1 MRIVDLRSDTV
12 TQPTPE
18 MREAIANASLGDDVF
33 GEDPTVNRLEAM
45 AAEKL
50 GKEAAVLVSSGT
62 QGNLTAILSHCQRG
76 DEVILGNKSHSYL
89 YEAGGVSAFGGVHV
103 RTVPTSEE
111 GSLDPLDIE
120 GAIRPENQHFPH
132 TALVCMENTHNLTG
146 GRPIG
151 LEKIG
156 PITKVAE
163 AHELPMHLDGA
174 RLFNASVALGVEAK
188 ELTGPFDS
196 VTFCLSKGLSCPVGS
211 VLCGSEEF
219 IYKARRI
226 RKALGGSMRQ
236 AGIIAAAGILALE
249 TMIERM
255 AEDHSNARAIAE
267 GLAEIPGLRLDLE
280 RVQTNMIMVDV
291 DKEFTDGGVT
301 AALEEKGVLAL
312 DRGGGNLRLVTH
324 YGIDEA
330 DVGQTVEAFRSIMN

>member
-1 MRIVDLRSDTV
+1 M
-12 TQPTPE
+12 
-18 MREAIANASLGDDVF
+18 EAS
-33 GEDPTVNRLEAM
+33 
-45 AAEKL
+45 
-50 GKEAAVLVSSGT
+50 
-62 QGNLTAILSHCQRG
+62 
-76 DEVILGNKSHSYL
+76 
-89 YEAGGVSAFGGVHV
+89 
-103 RTVPTSEE
+103 
-111 GSLDPLDIE
+111 
-120 GAIRPENQHFPH
+120 
-132 TALVCMENTHNLTG
+132 
-146 GRPIG
+146 
-151 LEKIG
+151 
-156 PITKVAE
+156 
-163 AHELPMHLDGA
+163 
-174 RLFNASVALGVEAK
+174 
-188 ELTGPFDS
+188 ELTKPFDS

-236 AGIIAAAGILALE
+236 AGIIAAAGIVALD

-255 AEDHSNARAIAE
+255 AEDHANARAIAE

-291 DKEFTDGGVT
+291 EKEFPNGGVT

-330 DVGQTVEAFRSIMN
+330 DVGQTVEAFRAVMN